1 VDPSFTRPAHVKLL
15 GEHLVRVANGEIL
28 RLIIQMPPRHSKS
41 LTVTVRFPGWWLGKN
56 PDKRVVLAA
65 HTASLAQ
72 TFSRQ
77 VRNEFE
83 SFAPE
88 VWGLRIADDSAS
100 VERWSVKGRQ
110 GGMVAVGVGGPLTG
124 QGADLLLVDDAVKDF
139 EEAQSRTA
147 KESVWDWYRSVA
159 RTRLHPGGAIIVIM
173 TRWSED
179 DLTGRLISEAK
190 AGGEQWTV
198 LSLPAI
204 AEEGDPL
211 GRDVGEALWPQRF
224 SHEELMAIKA
234 AVGSHVWNSL
244 YQQHPTRQ
252 EGAVFQ
258 RSWFRYFR
266 DEGELYL
273 LLRPEG
279 EKRVRKADCWVFQT
293 VDPAA
298 TARETSDFFACGTWA
313 VTPDSELLLIDMFH
327 ERLETPKHRALMST
341 LYSRF
346 KPLLQGVENATFG
359 LSLIQVMRA
368 APGGIGIFSVSIVI
382 NA

>member
-1 VDPSFTRPAHVKLL
+1 
-15 GEHLVRVANGEIL
+15 
-28 RLIIQMPPRHSKS
+28 
-41 LTVTVRFPGWWLGKN
+41 
-56 PDKRVVLAA
+56 
-65 HTASLAQ
+65 
-72 TFSRQ
+72 
-77 VRNEFE
+77 
-83 SFAPE
+83 
-88 VWGLRIADDSAS
+88 
-100 VERWSVKGRQ
+100 
-110 GGMVAVGVGGPLTG
+110 
-124 QGADLLLVDDAVKDF
+124 
-139 EEAQSRTA
+139 
-147 KESVWDWYRSVA
+147 
-159 RTRLHPGGAIIVIM
+159 M

>member
-1 VDPSFTRPAHVKLL
+1 MKLL

-28 RLIIQMPPRHSKS
+28 RLIIQMPPRHSRS

-124 QGADLLLVDDAVKDF
+124 QGADLLLVDDAVKNF

-147 KESVWDWYRSVA
+147 KEFVWDWYRSVA

-179 DLTGRLISEAK
+179 DLAGRLISEAK

-224 SHEELMAIKA
+224 SHEELMAIKTA
-234 AVGSHVWNSL
+234 LGSYVWNSL
-244 YQQHPTRQ
+244 YQPRPTRQ

-298 TARETSDFFACGTWA
+298 TARETSNFFACGTWA
-313 VTPDSELLLIDMFH
+313 VTPDSE
-327 ERLETPKHRALMST
+327 RLGEHQIR
-341 LYSRF
+341 YS
-346 KPLLQGVENATFG
+346 
-359 LSLIQVMRA
+359 
-368 APGGIGIFSVSIVI
+368 SV
-382 NA
+382 N